1 MADSRFYRL
10 AREFTLGE
18 LADFS
23 GSEINPGCRNIKVR
37 DVAPLV
43 VAAEGELA
51 FFDNR
56 KYLEEFRVT
65 KAAACIIRP
74 EDAVHAPTGVAL
86 LLNSEPYA
94 TYAAIAG
101 MLYPDA
107 LKPAV
112 TDVAGVSS
120 QAIIAENVAI
130 HDSAII
136 CENAEIGAGTIVG
149 AGVFIGRG
157 VVLGQGCHIGHN
169 VTITNSMIGN
179 KAIIHPGVR
188 IGQDGFGFAKSSKF
202 GMIKVPQLG
211 RVVIGDNVEIG
222 ANSTIDRGTSGDT
235 VIGDFTKI
243 DNLVQI
249 GHNVRTGRYCIIVAQ
264 TGISGSTVLGDGV
277 VLGGQSGLAG
287 HLKLGKGVQCA
298 AQSGVIQDVED
309 GAIVGGTPAVPIKQ
323 WHRQS
328 IALAKMVKGKK
339 I

>member
-1 MADSRFYRL
+1 
-10 AREFTLGE
+10 
-18 LADFS
+18 
-23 GSEINPGCRNIKVR
+23 
-37 DVAPLV
+37 
-43 VAAEGELA
+43 
-51 FFDNR
+51 
-56 KYLEEFRVT
+56 
-65 KAAACIIRP
+65 
-74 EDAVHAPTGVAL
+74 
-86 LLNSEPYA
+86 
-94 TYAAIAG
+94 
-101 MLYPDA
+101 
-107 LKPAV
+107 
-112 TDVAGVSS
+112 
-120 QAIIAENVAI
+120 
-130 HDSAII
+130 
-136 CENAEIGAGTIVG
+136 
-149 AGVFIGRG
+149 
-157 VVLGQGCHIGHN
+157 VLGQGCHIGHN
-169 VTITNSMIGN
+169 ATITNSIVGN
-179 KAIIHPGVR
+179 NAIIHPGVR

-222 ANSTIDRGTSGDT
+222 ANTTIDRGTSGDT

-287 HLKLGKGVQCA
+287 HLRLGKGAQCA